1 MSSELVEERTVT
13 REVAHT
19 LGEAL
24 FCHRGGED
32 QQVDVALRH
41 YRLSLNTPRGQCG
54 YKECVER
61 RVPC

>member
-41 YRLSLNTPRGQCG
+41 YRLSLTRHAVSAVT
-54 YKECVER
+54 KSV
-61 RVPC
+61 